1 MVVFFALPSGSLA
14 SVQEQDLILSGDI
27 DSLMTGVVKGLQIQK
42 NIIDN
47 LKGEGLLVGFFFLW
61 LVFVAYIWI
70 RRVSDNGAEIYNFIS
85 WLAVT
90 SIVLFILFST
100 IQITPVY
107 YDFEKELNTSPA
119 YTVTINNQDNK
130 SKVEHRDIQVEAS
143 AINTFVTLASEIA
156 HVVTKA
162 ILGPFVGS
170 DPQTALK
177 AMNCKHIENI
187 YAKAFTKL
195 LDSVKAENNNL
206 TKFYFLFDMFEDIEN
221 NKKERKGKFSCNNY
235 NCYEIEDTSGNI
247 HRYGDCEKKEYCE
260 QFVNFLQYEVDD
272 CVSALQHVGD
282 SQQSINAVK
291 HAEEGLFFGAYTAA
305 EKNFLEAI
313 KPFMSYDQILKKKF
327 YDPTERITGQ
337 FALGLARDITS
348 WIGKLWLK
356 IQPTMKLHLQIS
368 FVVQAMIFA
377 VNIVV
382 TPFIVLMFLVPVY
395 PGVGINFKGFVKL
408 IVAYLLLFLW
418 YPFVMFIKFLAYG
431 KLI

>member
-1 MVVFFALPSGSLA
+1 
-14 SVQEQDLILSGDI
+14 
-27 DSLMTGVVKGLQIQK
+27 VKRRP
-42 NIIDN
+42 
-47 LKGEGLLVGFFFLW
+47 LL
-61 LVFVAYIWI
+61 WI
-70 RRVSDNGAEIYNFIS
+70 RRISDNGAEIYNFIP

-100 IQITPVY
+100 IKITPVY
-107 YDFEKELNTSPA
+107 YDFEKELNTTPA
-119 YTVTINNQDNK
+119 YNVIVQRDNSTVEYRN
-130 SKVEHRDIQVEAS
+130 IQVEAS

-162 ILGPFVGS
+162 VLGPFVGS

-177 AMNCKHIENI
+177 AMNCKHTENI
-187 YAKAFTKL
+187 YAGAFTKL
-195 LDSVKAENNNL
+195 LDSIKSENNNL
-206 TKFYFLFDMFEDIEN
+206 TKFYFVFDMFKDIKTN
-221 NKKERKGKFSCNNY
+221 NDSNQSFSCNNY

-260 QFVNFLQYEVDD
+260 QFVSFLKNEVDD
-272 CVSALQHVGD
+272 CVNALRQVGD
-282 SQQSINAVK
+282 SQQSIDAVK
-291 HAEEGLFFGAYTAA
+291 HAEEGLFLPQRYTAA

-313 KPFMSYDQILKKKF
+313 QPFMNYDQILKKKF

-348 WIGKLWLK
+348 WVGELWLK

-368 FVVQAMIFA
+368 FVVQAMILA
-377 VNIVV
+377 VNLVV
-382 TPFIVLMFLVPVY
+382 TPFMVLMFLVPVY
-395 PGVGINFKGFVKL
+395 PGIGINFKGFIKL